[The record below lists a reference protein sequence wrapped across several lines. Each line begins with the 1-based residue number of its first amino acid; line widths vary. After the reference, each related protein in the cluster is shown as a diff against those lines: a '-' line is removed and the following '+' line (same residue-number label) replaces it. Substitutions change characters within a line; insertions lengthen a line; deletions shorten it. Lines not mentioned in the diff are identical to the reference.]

1 MTKAEKANNATDLP
15 EIATAKVRGKRKF
28 DWRWLVA
35 GVALVGL
42 VATAIAL
49 NVNHVDDTVSKI
61 TNTVDVDNGDLK
73 INWERYQ
80 TVDVALEESLTITES
95 GTYHLTGSLEGGITI
110 NAGVSEVRLILD
122 NVTINN
128 PTGPAIACYNA
139 EDLVIELVGQ
149 NTLTSGSSYD
159 ADSDVDGVIYSKAD
173 LAFTGEGMLNVT
185 SEYQD
190 AIVGKDDVVFRG
202 GVYNIN
208 SADDGIR
215 GKDSVYITGGE
226 FTITATAD
234 AIKSTNTDNFGKGF
248 VMVEGGKFNLTA
260 GDKGLNAV
268 KTIIVYGGDFTIAA
282 QDDAV
287 HSDSYI
293 GIVGGDLKITA
304 GDDGMHTDRE
314 LIIDGGTIEVVK
326 AYEGLEGQVITINNG
341 TITVTASDDGLNAGG
356 GADSSATTNTRG
368 GMDAFAADENCALTI
383 NGGSVYVN
391 SGGDGV
397 DSNGYLYFNGG
408 TTIVDGPTNNGNGAL
423 DSGLGI
429 KMAGGT
435 VIAVGASGMAET
447 LGADSGV
454 CNLSVYFTTMQAA
467 GTVIEVRNSASEV
480 VLSHTAAK
488 TFNHLAAGSEALVPG
503 ETYTIYI
510 NGAEYQTFTISTV
523 TTTIGN
529 GNVNQHNM
537 PGGQRR

>member
-1 MTKAEKANNATDLP
+1 MTGCM
-15 EIATAKVRGKRKF
+15 R
-28 DWRWLVA
+28 
-35 GVALVGL
+35 
-42 VATAIAL
+42 
-49 NVNHVDDTVSKI
+49 
-61 TNTVDVDNGDLK
+61 
-73 INWERYQ
+73 
-80 TVDVALEESLTITES
+80 TES
-95 GTYHLTGSLEGGITI
+95 
-110 NAGVSEVRLILD
+110 EV
-122 NVTINN
+122 
-128 PTGPAIACYNA
+128 A
-139 EDLVIELVGQ
+139 
-149 NTLTSGSSYD
+149 
-159 ADSDVDGVIYSKAD
+159 
-173 LAFTGEGMLNVT
+173 
-185 SEYQD
+185 
-190 AIVGKDDVVFRG
+190 
-202 GVYNIN
+202 
-208 SADDGIR
+208 
-215 GKDSVYITGGE
+215 
-226 FTITATAD
+226 
-234 AIKSTNTDNFGKGF
+234 
-248 VMVEGGKFNLTA
+248 
-260 GDKGLNAV
+260 
-268 KTIIVYGGDFTIAA
+268 
-282 QDDAV
+282 
-287 HSDSYI
+287 
-293 GIVGGDLKITA
+293 
-304 GDDGMHTDRE
+304 
-314 LIIDGGTIEVVK
+314 K

-368 GMDAFAADENCALTI
+368 GMDAFAADESCVLTI

-447 LGADSGV
+447 LGTDSGV

-488 TFNHLAAGSEALVPG
+488 TFNHMTAGSEALVPG